1 MRSRTRSV
9 QWATAIVA
17 ILLGTN
23 ASATVTQV
31 DGTILPVNNAGANCD
46 GVGADNLQVCFNTFE
61 GVSPPAANAIDQT
74 LDAAQVPEI
83 FLPNTAMPVTF
94 RDIAEGAG
102 FENSFGWYNI
112 GDDVTS
118 AAGIAANLHPILGC
132 GRPMAAVGNATT
144 HTGNPAF
151 YVQNSDP
158 NGATFTATVN
168 FAMEQTALRYK
179 GGFIGFYLITPE
191 GNPSADNCG
200 DFKNGSDNLSLLGR
214 IYYTQRDLNNDG
226 DFVHHLVYR
235 SKLVADRFY
244 FGFEDLFRGGDNDF
258 EDMMIMSVGLTP
270 PCVPQAEICD
280 GLDNDCDMLVD
291 GNDPDLTG
299 VANPCSC
306 DGVALVC
313 DNGPLFGT
321 CRTGVTQCTAGAIT
335 CHGTGVGTSEVCD
348 GLDNNCDNMV
358 DNNPSGTGATCD
370 GADSDLCPEGNIVC
384 MNGALVCNDNTGPN
398 IEICNAI
405 DDNCNGTNNEGNPG
419 GGGTCGSGV
428 GVCTPGVLMCTGNAL
443 MCVGG
448 NAGTGELCNG
458 LDDDC
463 DGVIDDSPGG
473 LGMQCGATSVG
484 ECSFGSTICANGSVQ
499 CAGEIGPATEVCNTL
514 DDDCDGT
521 PDDNPVDAGQP
532 CGSSIGAC
540 DPGAF
545 VCTMG
550 GLVCTGGVGPTA
562 EACNAI
568 DDDCDGKVDEM
579 VPGEGLT
586 CGAGM
591 GPCSG
596 GLTKCIN
603 GAMECVGGTSGG
615 TETCNLIDDDC
626 DGIIDDGDLCA
637 GGVCDNGSCASPCI
651 PGEFP
656 CPQGK
661 KCQNNFCVADPC
673 FGVACP
679 AGANGELQACT
690 DGVCAAVCPTITCPN
705 NLVCRP
711 VDGVCV
717 PDKCEYLPK
726 CVAGELCVNS
736 QCTSDPCAG
745 VTCPGNQF
753 CREGGCVAS
762 CQGVQCGQGQV
773 CKDGACSATGC
784 AVDCGDDYCNPMTG
798 MCQDDPCQAV
808 QCPPLQVCDPAQAA
822 CIPDPCQGI
831 TCPGGQVC
839 DLGQCGVGTSGE
851 LVTTGGGG
859 GCSTGPGS
867 GGEGALGLV
876 LVIGAFVLRR
886 RRAAVLAIAI
896 AAAAP
901 ACDVNEY
908 CLACALAPGDGGN
921 GDGGDGDAVD
931 APDGGGPTCDPN
943 MIRPETCNGADD
955 DCDTLIDET
964 IDKQNDE
971 MNCGACGVA
980 CNKPG
985 AQTTCQSG
993 GCGITGCFPGFN
1005 DRNGDIT
1012 GPYAASDGCEYMCF
1026 QSNAGVEAC
1035 DGLDNDCDGPID
1047 ETFNLTNDENN
1058 CGACGRVCDF
1068 FQATATCTLS
1078 TCMFNPAT
1086 DCMPGYS
1093 DANNTQA
1100 DGCEYQCTPT
1110 NGGVEACDVRDNDC
1124 DGRVDETFNLT
1135 NDTNNCGRCGLVCQF
1150 SHATASCAAS
1160 LCTYNPA
1167 TDCQAGFVDINAMRI
1182 DGCEYACTATGV
1194 EMCDGADNDCD
1205 GVADDNPVGTGVAC
1219 ASTTPPTGACVA
1231 NGTRVCA
1238 GGTLICS
1245 GATEAIAETC
1255 DNADQDCDGTIDDG
1269 VSQSCYTGPVGTSGV
1284 GRCVPG
1290 VSTCAAG
1297 VFGACA
1303 GQFTPIAELCNNLDD
1318 DCNSIVD
1325 NGPGG
1330 MAITQSCYGG
1340 PIGTAGVG
1348 TCVNGTQ
1355 TCAVG
1360 AFGTCVGQIQPR
1372 ADVCGDSLDTDC
1384 DALNDSAEGC
1394 LAQDPEQRLDAPGG
1408 GLGEVT
1414 AGTAHS
1420 YDIVLA
1426 RGTAGNVYAAW
1437 SQRVGTVTEVYFR
1450 RSTNGGV
1457 TWGTI
1462 INVTSAVA
1470 ETAVK
1475 PLLTVQPNAAATD
1488 RVIVAFQV
1496 VVAGG
1501 VRDIRVARSADSGQ
1515 TFSGGATSLDAS
1527 GDSFHHAVAIR
1538 NLEVVVSWERL
1549 NTTTLIRDV
1558 MSATSTDGGAN
1569 FSTELQ
1575 VNVGSPASRFAGRPT
1590 VAFTASGRVVYAWR
1604 EQRGARATR
1613 DIFATSITT
1622 AGATPAADL
1631 LLDGD
1636 TLDRRDSDFPVL
1648 AVAGESVYLVW
1659 QDVSTVAGGG
1669 SDVMLQ
1675 RSLNGGATWGT
1686 ERIIDDPVTEVS
1698 SSFTPTL
1705 AVDPRTAVA
1714 TDDVVAIAWEDR
1726 RQGTQVFASVST
1738 DGGTTFPTPV
1748 RASNNAGG
1756 VITGAT
1762 SLPVLATAGSGVL
1775 AVAYQ
1780 NQLTNARIHV
1790 FLATSIDNGA
1800 TWSYTH
1806 ALLDTGVG
1814 SAILPAITA
1823 TTVGADPGAVIGW
1836 TDFRAGTGVNGDIFT
1851 AVSH

>member
-1 MRSRTRSV
+1 MNRAVKRPAFWV
-9 QWATAIVA
+9 LA
-17 ILLGTN
+17 ILAIALVTN

-31 DGTILPVNNAGANCD
+31 DGTILPVPNGSTDCD
-46 GVGADNLQVCFNTFE
+46 GAGGDSLQVCFNALE
-61 GVSPPAANAIDQT
+61 GVSPPNVNAIDQT

-83 FLPNTAMPVTF
+83 FIPNTAMAVTF
-94 RDIAEGAG
+94 GDISEGAG
-102 FENSFGWYNI
+102 FENSFGWYNV

-118 AAGIAANLHPILGC
+118 AAGMAANLHPILGC
-132 GRPMAAVGNATT
+132 GRPMAAVGDLTT

-151 YVQNSDP
+151 YVQNAEPGS
-158 NGATFTATVN
+158 TASVN
-168 FAMEQTALRYK
+168 FASEQVAGRYK
-179 GGFIGFYLITPE
+179 GGFIGFYLIAPE
-191 GNPSADNCG
+191 GNPSNNNCG
-200 DFKNGSDNLSLLGR
+200 DFKNGTDGLSLLGR

-235 SKLVADRFY
+235 SKLVANRFY

-258 EDMMIMSVGLTP
+258 EDMLIQTVGLTP
-270 PCVPQAEICD
+270 PCIPQTEICD

-299 VANPCSC
+299 VATACTC
-306 DGVALVC
+306 DGVGLAC

-321 CRTGVTQCTAGAIT
+321 CQTGVTQCTAGAIT

-358 DNNPSGTGATCD
+358 DNNPSGTGAACD
-370 GADSDLCPEGNIVC
+370 GADADLCPEGTIVC
-384 MNGALVCNDNTGPN
+384 TSGGLVCNDNTGPN
-398 IEICNAI
+398 IEICNGLDEDCDAMT
-405 DDNCNGTNNEGNPG
+405 DEGNPG
-419 GGGTCGSGV
+419 GGGSCGSGI
-428 GVCTPGVLMCTGNAL
+428 GVCTPGTLTCTGGSLMCI
-443 MCVGG
+443 GG
-448 NAGTGELCNG
+448 NAGTGEACNG

-463 DGVIDDSPGG
+463 DGVVDDNPGG
-473 LGMQCGATSVG
+473 LGLSCGTTDVG
-484 ECSFGSTICANGSVQ
+484 ECSFGSTICSNGTVQ
-499 CAGEIGPATEVCNTL
+499 CAGEIGPATEVCNSL

-521 PDDNPVDAGQP
+521 ADDMPVDAGQV

-550 GLVCTGGVGPTA
+550 MLVCTGGVGPTA

-579 VPGEGLT
+579 VPGEGLA

-626 DGIIDDGDLCA
+626 DGTIDEGDLCA
-637 GGVCDNGSCASPCI
+637 GGICDNGSCAAPCF

-661 KCQNNFCVADPC
+661 KCENNFCVADPC
-673 FGVACP
+673 FGVTCP
-679 AGANGELQACT
+679 AGPNNELQACR
-690 DGVCAAVCPTITCPN
+690 DGLCSPVCPTITCPGS
-705 NLVCRP
+705 LVCRG

-717 PDKCEYLPK
+717 PDTCEYLPK
-726 CVAGELCVNS
+726 CGPGELCVNS

-745 VTCPGNQF
+745 VTCPAEQF

-773 CKDGACSATGC
+773 CRDGACTATGC
-784 AVDCGDDYCNPMTG
+784 AVDCGDAYCDPMTG
-798 MCQDDPCQAV
+798 MCVADPCQGV

-831 TCPGGQVC
+831 ACPSGQVC
-839 DLGQCGVGTSGE
+839 DFGQCGVGASGE

-859 GCSTGPGS
+859 GCNSG
-867 GGEGALGLV
+867 GGEGAIGLV
-876 LVIGAFVLRR
+876 LAFGALVLRRR
-886 RRAAVLAIAI
+886 RRAAVLAVAI
-896 AAAAP
+896 AAAVP

-908 CLACALAPGDGGN
+908 CLACALAPGDGGT
-921 GDGGDGDAVD
+921 GGDGGTDGGDGG
-931 APDGGGPTCDPN
+931 DGGGPTCDPN

-971 MNCGACGVA
+971 MNCGACGVQ

-993 GCGITGCFPGFN
+993 ACGITGCFPGFN
-1005 DRNGDIT
+1005 DRDGDIT
-1012 GPYAASDGCEYMCF
+1012 GPYAASNGCEYMCF

-1047 ETFNLTNDENN
+1047 ETFNLVSDVNN

-1078 TCMFNPAT
+1078 TCVFNPAT

-1093 DANNTQA
+1093 DANGIQA
-1100 DGCEYQCTPT
+1100 DGCEYQCSPT
-1110 NGGVEACDVRDNDC
+1110 NGGIETCDVRDNDC
-1124 DGRVDETFNLT
+1124 DGLVDETFNLT
-1135 NDTNNCGRCGLVCQF
+1135 TDTNNCGRCGLVCQF
-1150 SHATASCAAS
+1150 PHATASCAAS
-1160 LCTYNPA
+1160 MCTYNPA
-1167 TDCQAGFVDINAMRI
+1167 TDCQAGFIDVNGMRI
-1182 DGCEYACTATGV
+1182 DGCEYACTATGA
-1194 EMCDGADNDCD
+1194 ELCDGIDNDCD
-1205 GVADDNPVGTGVAC
+1205 GIADDNPINTGGPC
-1219 ASTTPPTGACVA
+1219 ASTTPPQGACIA
-1231 NGTRVCA
+1231 NGTQVCA
-1238 GGTLICS
+1238 GGALICS
-1245 GATEAIAETC
+1245 GATEAAAESC
-1255 DNADQDCDGTIDDG
+1255 DNVDNDCDNTVDDG
-1269 VSQSCYTGPVGTSGV
+1269 LTQSCYTGPLGTSGI
-1284 GRCVPG
+1284 GRCTPG
-1290 VSTCAAG
+1290 LSTCAAG
-1297 VFGACA
+1297 SFGACA
-1303 GQFTPIAELCNNLDD
+1303 GEFTPITELCNNLDD
-1318 DCNSIVD
+1318 DCNSVVD

-1330 MAITQSCYGG
+1330 MAITQGCYGG
-1340 PIGTAGVG
+1340 PVGTAGVG
-1348 TCVNGTQ
+1348 TCVSGTQ

-1360 AFGTCVGQIQPR
+1360 AFGTCVGSIVPR
-1372 ADVCGDSLDTDC
+1372 ADVCGDNLDTDC
-1384 DALNDSAEGC
+1384 DNLSDTAEGC
-1394 LAQDPEQRLDAPGG
+1394 LALDPEVRIDEA
-1408 GLGEVT
+1408 T
-1414 AGTAHS
+1414 AGSQHS
-1420 YDIVLA
+1420 YDVVLA
-1426 RGTAGNVYAAW
+1426 RGTGGNVYAAW
-1437 SQRVGTVTEVYFR
+1437 SQLVSGVTEVHFR

-1462 INVTSAVA
+1462 INVTSGVTP
-1470 ETAVK
+1470 TAVK
-1475 PLLTVQPNAAATD
+1475 PLLAVQAATATTD
-1488 RVIVAFQV
+1488 RV
-1496 VVAGG
+1496 VVAYQTVSGG
-1501 VRDIRVARSADSGQ
+1501 VRDIRVAFSADSGAAF
-1515 TFSGGATSLDAS
+1515 TNSTTATLDAS

-1538 NLEVVVSWERL
+1538 NLEVVVAWERL

-1558 MSATSTDGGAN
+1558 MRATSTNGG
-1569 FSTELQ
+1569 STFAAEVQ
-1575 VNVGSPASRFAGRPT
+1575 VNVGSPATRFAGRPA
-1590 VAFTASGRVVYAWR
+1590 VGFTASGRVVYVWR
-1604 EQRGARATR
+1604 EQRGTRATR
-1613 DIFATSITT
+1613 DIFATST
-1622 AGATPAADL
+1622 ATASAVPAADL
-1631 LLDGD
+1631 LLDSD

-1648 AVAGESVYLVW
+1648 AVAGENAYVVW

-1669 SDVMLQ
+1669 SDVVYA
-1675 RSLNGGATWGT
+1675 RSLDGGAAWGG
-1686 ERIIDDPVTEVS
+1686 ERIIDDPVSEVS

-1738 DGGTTFPTPV
+1738 DAGTTFSTPL
-1748 RASNNAGG
+1748 RASNDVGGPIAG
-1756 VITGAT
+1756 TT
-1762 SLPVLATAGSGVL
+1762 SLPVLAAAGSGVL

-1780 NQLTNARIHV
+1780 NQLTNDRVHV
-1790 FLATSIDNGA
+1790 YVATSIDNGA
-1800 TWSYTH
+1800 TWSYNDSR
-1806 ALLDTGVG
+1806 LDTGIG
-1814 SAILPAITA
+1814 SAILPAITP
-1823 TTVGADPGAVIGW
+1823 TTVGAEPGAVTAW
-1836 TDFRAGTGVNGDIFT
+1836 TDFRTGTGINGDIYT